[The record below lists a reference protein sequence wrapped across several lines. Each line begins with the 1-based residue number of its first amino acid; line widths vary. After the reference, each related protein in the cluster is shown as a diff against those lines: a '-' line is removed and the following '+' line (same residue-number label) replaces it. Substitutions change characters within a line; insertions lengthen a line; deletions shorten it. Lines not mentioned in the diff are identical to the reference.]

1 MPSGMVC
8 TSHGTR
14 QHWYTD
20 WKAGRL
26 VCLAGV
32 EAGAVLRHLQSPV
45 EPCRARPG
53 QSVSP
58 RTYDLGPLLRAIN
71 GVVEKMTFQ
80 FRGLF
85 WLAGGIVRLWEGDFL
100 HWCHVFHHL
109 NRLCPIAALQQA
121 KTVH

>member
-45 EPCRARPG
+45 EPGWDSPCPLG
-53 QSVSP
+53 P
-58 RTYDLGPLLRAIN
+58 RT
-71 GVVEKMTFQ
+71 
-80 FRGLF
+80 
-85 WLAGGIVRLWEGDFL
+85 
-100 HWCHVFHHL
+100 
-109 NRLCPIAALQQA
+109 
-121 KTVH
+121 

>member
-45 EPCRARPG
+45 EPGRD
-53 QSVSP
+53 SP
-58 RTYDLGPLLRAIN
+58 CPLGPLLRAIN

-109 NRLCPIAALQQA
+109 NRLCPIAALRQA